1 VDDTDSTIDPQLPAD
16 PGFDAFSLSCATR
29 EALTEAGFS
38 LPLPVQ
44 RAAFEPLRAGR
55 DALIQ
60 AATGTGKTLAY
71 GLPLIDGLT
80 SVGQGPTF
88 LVLAPTR
95 ELAMQVSG
103 ELGRVGGKGGLRTV
117 LVYGGVGVEPQL
129 GALRDG
135 VHGIVGTPGRVL
147 DVFDRMPKCT
157 SALRVLVLDEADQL
171 LSMGFEQDIE
181 AIVQRFPGR
190 YQGIFVSA
198 TLPPD
203 IIRLAERFLR
213 DPALISLAEEGRT
226 PSEIRHVMF
235 LIDPT
240 NRLRDLVRILE
251 AERPESSFI
260 FCNTRDDAQILA
272 GHLRERG
279 FPVELLSGE
288 LSQTERD
295 RVMNAVREGKVA
307 HLVATDLAARGLDV
321 LHLTHVIHFQF
332 PQSPEGYVHRSG
344 RVGRIGQPGTSIAL
358 VGPQDV
364 AALYM
369 LRLTYGIRPLER
381 HLPSDEELARERET
395 ELVRGLIERHGGRPA
410 DPQSLALLR
419 RLRTHV
425 QGDAVLA
432 AILREHLAPDALREE
447 ARQADVRARR
457 EAQLQQPRPSSR
469 PPSSSAPP
477 PRPSAPPPPPPP
489 RPVEPKP
496 SPAAPV
502 RREEPKAPVAVAVAP
517 RVVEQR
523 EPEVQSAPTEDERSS
538 RRRRPRRDAGPG
550 DGAAPGPEDAAPAL
564 RADVSPE
571 PEPMEPPP
579 GRSVTGKELRHV
591 VLNVGVGD
599 GVDGDFLGQWL
610 QGRLALRA
618 SDFGAVRVRDRSTW
632 IAVPADRVADAI
644 GALNGLRFGGRE
656 VVAEE
661 ARRR

>member
-1 VDDTDSTIDPQLPAD
+1 
-16 PGFDAFSLSCATR
+16 
-29 EALTEAGFS
+29 
-38 LPLPVQ
+38 
-44 RAAFEPLRAGR
+44 
-55 DALIQ
+55 
-60 AATGTGKTLAY
+60 
-71 GLPLIDGLT
+71 
-80 SVGQGPTF
+80 
-88 LVLAPTR
+88 
-95 ELAMQVSG
+95 MQVAG
-103 ELGRVGGKGGLRTV
+103 ELGRIGGKGGLRTV

-213 DPALISLAEEGRT
+213 DPALISLVEEGIT
-226 PSEIRHVMF
+226 PSEIRHLMF

-272 GHLRERG
+272 GNLRERG

-288 LSQTERD
+288 LTQKERD
-295 RVMNAVREGKVA
+295 RVMTAVREGRVA

-381 HLPSDEELARERET
+381 RLPSDEEIARESES

-432 AILREHLAPDALREE
+432 AILREHLAPEALRED

-457 EAQLQQPRPSSR
+457 EAQQPPPRSS
-469 PPSSSAPP
+469 PPKESQPERREPPRASAPP
-477 PRPSAPPPPPPP
+477 AAPRP
-489 RPVEPKP
+489 RQ
-496 SPAAPV
+496 
-502 RREEPKAPVAVAVAP
+502 EEPKAPPAPPAPQVRQEEPKAPAPPTVPRVRQDEAQTSPAPAAAGAAP
-517 RVVEQR
+517 RVVEER
-523 EPEVQSAPTEDERSS
+523 EPEAPPAGDATDEERAG
-538 RRRRPRRDAGPG
+538 RRRRPRRSGGPG
-550 DGAAPGPEDAAPAL
+550 DGVAAGPESAAPSRSPDAVPAP
-564 RADVSPE
+564 DS
-571 PEPMEPPP
+571 EPMEPPP
-579 GRSVTGKELRHV
+579 GRSTTGKELRHV

-610 QGRLALRA
+610 QGRLALRS

-656 VVAEE
+656 VHAEE